1 MAIYRLLKETT
12 FDANVCKAMGQA
24 YESILVDLGL
34 SDRNDPFTEII
45 AKEIIHIASLGVLD
59 ASEIRA
65 RVLGVFAK
73 AFDRSAQLCCKVRE
87 ARFAK
92 LKLNPMQA
100 LSAAGAWFHRPFCCR
115 SDVWFSPERLACPIS
130 LQSAGPVLQ

>member
-73 AFDRSAQLCCKVRE
+73 AFDRSAPALLQSERSSLCKIK
-87 ARFAK
+87 AQ
-92 LKLNPMQA
+92 PD
-100 LSAAGAWFHRPFCCR
+100 AGA
-115 SDVWFSPERLACPIS
+115 
-130 LQSAGPVLQ
+130 